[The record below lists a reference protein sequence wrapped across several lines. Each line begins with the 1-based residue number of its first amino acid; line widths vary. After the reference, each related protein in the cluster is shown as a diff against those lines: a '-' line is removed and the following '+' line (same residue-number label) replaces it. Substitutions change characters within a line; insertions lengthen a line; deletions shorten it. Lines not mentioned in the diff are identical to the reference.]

1 MKGVNALGN
10 QVAVDLYECE
20 TELNDI
26 AFIREA
32 LKRAARAGKATI
44 VAENFHQFA
53 PQGVSGVLIIA
64 ESHIAVHTWPEFA
77 YAAVD
82 VFTCGTTVDAMAIKE
97 SLEKDLR
104 AGRVTVEETKR
115 GLIRTPVPKAYP
127 KAESTS

>member
-1 MKGVNALGN
+1 MIGVNALGN

-82 VFTCGTTVDAMAIKE
+82 VFTCGTTVDAMSIKE

-115 GLIRTPVPKAYP
+115 GLIRAPVPKAYP